1 MTLIEPSV
9 MPPEEAAL
17 RRQVDQL
24 QAELRDYKELAALQ
38 AERLDVLQTANE
50 GAYRDQYDA
59 AGGPH
64 LCPGSPFGQTAPTP
78 TFEDRDEA
86 MAWLDARIR
95 TEVDPTRR
103 AAWRLLRDATKG
115 QA

>member
-1 MTLIEPSV
+1 MTVTEPSV
-9 MPPEEAAL
+9 IPPEEATL
-17 RRQVDQL
+17 RRKLDRL
-24 QAELRDYKELAALQ
+24 QAELRQYKELAASQ
-38 AERLDVLQTANE
+38 AERLHILQAANE

-59 AGGPH
+59 AAGPH
-64 LCPGSPFGQTAPTP
+64 LCPASPFGQAAPTP

-86 MAWLDARIR
+86 MAWLDAQIRI
-95 TEVDPTRR
+95 EVDPTRR